1 MTNKDISY
9 LYEMKSAGNNYTGDA
24 LLTEDEEKIM
34 RAMRRLNN
42 LWKNYNHNG
51 GSNLILFAG
60 GDNCL

>member
-51 GSNLILFAG
+51 G
-60 GDNCL
+60 DNCL